1 MELDLD
7 EVRRTVWRVEDPVWF
22 FQKMRPLL
30 TTIDDLEASEIE
42 AQLKEDDFGYVE
54 IATRLPH
61 SESEDPDAILVF
73 EDDQVYWDIVNPKA
87 FAKLTKSVE
96 RLTYPT
102 AKHTKTRRL
111 TEEDWVLR
119 FQAMQSA
126 ELF

>member
-30 TTIDDLEASEIE
+30 TTIDDLEANEIE
-42 AQLKEDDFGYVE
+42 AQLQEDDFGYVE
-54 IATRLPH
+54 IATRLPN
-61 SESEDPDAILVF
+61 SDSEDPDAVLVF
-73 EDDQVYWDIVNPKA
+73 ECDQVYWDIVNPKA
-87 FAKLTKSVE
+87 FAQLTKTVE

-111 TEEDWVLR
+111 TEEDWAMR
-119 FQAMQSA
+119 IQAMQSA
-126 ELF
+126 EPF

>member
-30 TTIDDLEASEIE
+30 TTIDDLEANEIE
-42 AQLKEDDFGYVE
+42 AQLKDGDFEYVE
-54 IATRLPH
+54 VATLLPH
-61 SESEDPDAILVF
+61 SDSEDPDAILVF
-73 EDDQVYWDIVNPKA
+73 ENDQVYWDIVNPKV
-87 FAKLTKSVE
+87 FAQLTKTVE
-96 RLTYPT
+96 RLTYPK

-119 FQAMQSA
+119 IQAMQSA